1 MTLLPIP
8 RQQSLG
14 TKTVAWTEPSVTVAG
29 TIPAQGYTLSI
40 SDHGVQLVAAD
51 DAGVFYG
58 TMTLR
63 QLARNHA
70 GGLPIG
76 TVSDWPDLTERGV
89 MIDISRDKVPTMDT
103 LLELIDRLAE
113 WKINHV
119 ELYAEHTF
127 AYADHDVVW
136 KNASPLTAAEV
147 DELDAYC
154 HDRHIALVP
163 NQNCLGHMN
172 RWLLHEP
179 YQPLAM
185 DPAGYLMMGMRR
197 PPSTIEPTNP
207 GSIALIRSLL
217 VELLPHFSDP
227 RFVNLGLDEP
237 WEMPAERFDDYLAW
251 VHTLRSLPELDGRE
265 MVIWGDILASHI
277 DRLDELPG
285 GVTVCEWG
293 YDAGHPWDARL
304 GALAAAGV
312 STWVAPGTSSW
323 LTILGRTTNMRA
335 DITEAIDAAIA
346 HGASGMLNTDWG
358 DNGHLQY
365 PAVSDPGLAF
375 GAAMSWCADTNR
387 SLDLAAALSTH
398 CYDDPSGELG
408 AIIVGLGD
416 VYLRLEPQMWNM
428 ATMVMHLYYP
438 QLDLGRGPLAG
449 AAIGQYE
456 EIEAALDGFAARL
469 GAVKSRR
476 GDAGL
481 IVDELHNSI
490 ALVRVLCADAME
502 RLAVGGALATVDE
515 AARRALGDELRPI
528 IAEHERLW
536 LARNRPG
543 GLRESR
549 AWLDHLLECYETGV
563 TDRGWSGPK

>member
-14 TKTVAWTEPSVTVAG
+14 TDTVAWTEPRVTVTA
-29 TIPAQGYTLSI
+29 TIPAQGYRLSI
-40 SDHGVQLVAAD
+40 SDREVELVAAD
-51 DAGVFYG
+51 DAGVFYA

-70 GGLPIG
+70 GRLPVG

-127 AYADHDVVW
+127 AYADHQVVW
-136 KNASPLTAAEV
+136 QDSSPFTAADV

-154 HDRHIALVP
+154 RDRHIALVP

-179 YQPLAM
+179 YQALAM
-185 DPAGYLMMGMRR
+185 DPAGYQMMGMRR

-207 GSIALIRSLL
+207 DSINLVRSLL
-217 VELLPHFSDP
+217 AELLPHFSDP

-251 VHTLRSLPELDGRE
+251 VDTLRSLPELNGRE
-265 MVIWGDILASHI
+265 IVIWGDILASHI
-277 DRLDELPG
+277 DRLAELPG

-293 YDAGHPWDARL
+293 YDAGHPWAARL

-323 LTILGRTTNMRA
+323 LTILGRTANMRA
-335 DITEAIDAAIA
+335 DVTEAIDAAIA

-375 GAAMSWCADTNR
+375 GAAMSWCAHTNR
-387 SLDLAAALSTH
+387 SLDLAAALSAH
-398 CYDDPSGELG
+398 CYEDPSGEIG

-416 VYLRLEPQMWNM
+416 VYLLLEPQMWNM

-449 AAIGQYE
+449 AAIGQYQD
-456 EIEAALDGFAARL
+456 IETALDGFAARL
-469 GAVKSRR
+469 GAVESRR
-476 GDAGL
+476 EDSEL
-481 IVDELHNSI
+481 IVDELRNSI
-490 ALVRVLCADAME
+490 ALVRVLCGDARE
-502 RLAVGGALATVDE
+502 RLAVGGALSNVDE
-515 AARRALGDELRPI
+515 AGRHSLGEQLVPV

-549 AWLDHLLECYETGV
+549 AWLEHLLSCYQTGV
-563 TDRGWSGPK
+563 TDRGWSGPQ